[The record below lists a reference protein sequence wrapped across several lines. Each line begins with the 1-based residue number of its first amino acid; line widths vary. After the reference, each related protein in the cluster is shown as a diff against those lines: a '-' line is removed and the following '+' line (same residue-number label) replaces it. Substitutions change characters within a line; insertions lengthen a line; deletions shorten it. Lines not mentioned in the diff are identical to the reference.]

1 MADKST
7 LGYLP
12 ETSQEAIEANR
23 AYQEALAR
31 LNESL
36 DVRKNRLMDP
46 RWAAAAQ
53 GFFAPTRTGGWGE
66 ALGNV
71 IGNVSKADEAMALEE
86 QNIAKVTADLAA
98 QGLGMVRQCQRDK
111 MYDEAMGGKPTA
123 SQGALAAASIK
134 PPEGGSPTGPL
145 IAYGAP
151 KTSEP
156 NLPEG
161 ALPAGPSGGPM
172 EPARVQGAEPFGIRI
187 APPSTGQI
195 SREQFLAGERLKG
208 TPLSEAL
215 AKWEEIER
223 KRTDIE
229 EAGMFRDGMFYPAAT
244 GTQVEVQNIPLPGGG
259 YGTFKTDSVTAAM
272 LADARRNG
280 DIAKEL
286 AIIKRIVSRPSFEAE
301 APQGAPPS
309 IEEQERAKAEAAAYA
324 KKRGDTA
331 AEKETELTQR
341 ADAAG
346 RIYSA
351 STRVSEGLG
360 KSGKYFGIFERLGM
374 IAAIGSLVSRGVQ
387 TPGGTLNLGGFEDSI
402 RKLMPGIKQADLDN
416 VTRAAADLAEIEL
429 AYTQLYLTKQGAITE
444 GEREIVRRLG
454 GNVSNSPGVLQ
465 SRMEILRAR
474 SQYDLNKS
482 DLFNKWQDANPGK
495 TIFDFERT
503 QPAKDLKETFER
515 ETAKIAGGLP
525 ALPSS
530 RKAPAKA
537 SAKDGR
543 TPAQRIDDILG
554 GK

>member
-1 MADKST
+1 MADKSPT
-7 LGYLP
+7 GYLP
-12 ETSQEAIEANR
+12 ETSQEAIDLNR
-23 AYQEALAR
+23 AQREALAR
-31 LNESL
+31 LNEAL
-36 DVRKNRLMDP
+36 DVRKNRVFDP

-53 GFFAPTRTGGWGE
+53 GFFAPTRTGHWSE

-86 QNIAKVTADLAA
+86 QNIAQRKLDVANQNML
-98 QGLGMVRQCQRDK
+98 MERQRQLDK
-111 MYDEAMGGKPTA
+111 MYDETSTA
-123 SQGALAAASIK
+123 PQGVLSSASIK
-134 PPEGGSPTGPL
+134 PPEGGGPTGPL

-151 KTSEP
+151 KS
-156 NLPEG
+156 PEG
-161 ALPAGPSGGPM
+161 ALPAGPSSGPM
-172 EPARVQGAEPFGIRI
+172 EPAPSQVQGAPADSFGIRI
-187 APPSTGQI
+187 APPSVGRIT
-195 SREQFLAGERLKG
+195 REKFLADKRARGV
-208 TPLSEAL
+208 PYSDAL
-215 AKWEEIER
+215 TQWEDIER
-223 KRTDIE
+223 KRE
-229 EAGMFRDGMFYPAAT
+229 EFKDVGMFRDGVFYPTAK
-244 GTQVEVQNIPLPGGG
+244 GDLVDVQNIPLPGGG

-286 AIIKRIVSRPSFEAE
+286 AIIRRIVSRPSFEAG

-309 IEEQERAKAEAAAYA
+309 IEEQERARAEAAAYA

-331 AEKETELTQR
+331 AERETDLGQR
-341 ADAAG
+341 AEAAG
-346 RIYSA
+346 RIYGA
-351 STRVSEGLG
+351 STRVSENLG
-360 KSGKYFGIFERLGM
+360 KSGKYFGIFDRPGV
-374 IAAIGSLVSRGVQ
+374 IAAIGSLVSKGVQ

-444 GEREIVRRLG
+444 GEREVVRRLG
-454 GNVSNSPGVLQ
+454 GSVSNSPGVLQ

-503 QPAKDLKETFER
+503 QPAKDLKEAFER

-537 SAKDGR
+537 PAKDGR

>member
-1 MADKST
+1 
-7 LGYLP
+7 
-12 ETSQEAIEANR
+12 
-23 AYQEALAR
+23 
-31 LNESL
+31 
-36 DVRKNRLMDP
+36 
-46 RWAAAAQ
+46 
-53 GFFAPTRTGGWGE
+53 
-66 ALGNV
+66 
-71 IGNVSKADEAMALEE
+71 
-86 QNIAKVTADLAA
+86 
-98 QGLGMVRQCQRDK
+98 
-111 MYDEAMGGKPTA
+111 
-123 SQGALAAASIK
+123 
-134 PPEGGSPTGPL
+134 
-145 IAYGAP
+145 
-151 KTSEP
+151 
-156 NLPEG
+156 
-161 ALPAGPSGGPM
+161 M
-172 EPARVQGAEPFGIRI
+172 EPARVQGAETFGIRI

-195 SREQFLAGERLKG
+195 SRDQFLAGERLKG

-223 KRTDIE
+223 KRTDIK
-229 EAGMFRDGMFYPAAT
+229 EAGMFRDGMFYPTAK
-244 GTQVEVQNIPLPGGG
+244 GDLVDVQNIPLPGGG

-280 DIAKEL
+280 DIAREL
-286 AIIKRIVSRPSFEAE
+286 AIIRRIVSRPSFEAG
-301 APQGAPPS
+301 APQGTAPS
-309 IEEQERAKAEAAAYA
+309 IEDQKRAEAEAAAYA
-324 KKRGDTA
+324 QQRGKTA
-331 AEKETELTQR
+331 AERETDLGQR
-341 ADAAG
+341 AEAAG
-346 RIYSA
+346 RIYGA
-351 STRVSEGLG
+351 STRVSENLG
-360 KSGKYFGIFERLGM
+360 KSGKYFGIFDRPGV
-374 IAAIGSLVSRGVQ
+374 IAAIGSLVSKGVQ

-503 QPAKDLKETFER
+503 QPAKDLKEAFER

-537 SAKDGR
+537 PAKDGR